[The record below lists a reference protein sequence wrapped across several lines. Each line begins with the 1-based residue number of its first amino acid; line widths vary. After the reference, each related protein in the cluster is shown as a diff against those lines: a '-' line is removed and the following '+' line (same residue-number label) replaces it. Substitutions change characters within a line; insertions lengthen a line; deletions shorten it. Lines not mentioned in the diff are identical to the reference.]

1 MLQLPSGRV
10 IALGRLMLAVLFLC
24 AIWIE
29 LGKSAETLPTT
40 VQLTIAY
47 AFFAAAVLV
56 ACWNDW
62 WREAKLA
69 GAAHAVDIVLF
80 TLLVLLTDGY
90 SSPYFS
96 FFMFLLLSAAIR
108 WGWRATALTAALV
121 AILYLGASL
130 AALDKSAPV
139 DPEHFLIRAGNL
151 LILSLIVIWFGI
163 QWRPRFSARAQGLL
177 DPRAMSGE
185 PIEASL
191 AAAMAAVRARA
202 GAFAWR
208 KPDRDTLQAAVA
220 HGAEVKK
227 GTVHRPVLLAAH
239 ADTPFLYDI
248 EKDRCLWRD
257 SKRSLRVCRAHEA
270 ISADAVTSL
279 DLTGG
284 LAVRVRSGAGEGV
297 LFLQNV
303 PGLSTDHLDLGAQIG
318 GELAAAME
326 QRALV
331 RAAEESSAARTRL
344 ALARD
349 LHDSVVQFLA
359 GAAFRLEAVRR
370 AEAAGATVGPEVEE
384 LKKLMLEEQGELRS
398 FVSALRSGSRVAL
411 DDLAK
416 DLDTL
421 VARLSKQWA
430 IDCAFSSEPGSAM
443 IPTRIH
449 LDAQQ
454 LVREAVANAVR
465 HAGARSVRIRL
476 AAANDELLLDFI
488 NDGSAYPRSKDGGRM
503 PRSMT
508 ERVQEAGGALEL
520 SRGMGMTKVSI
531 ALPIGART

>member
-1 MLQLPSGRV
+1 MFQLPSGRV

-24 AIWIE
+24 AIWLE
-29 LGKSAETLPTT
+29 LGKAAEGLPRT

-47 AFFAAAVLV
+47 TFFAVAILA

-69 GAAHAVDIVLF
+69 GAAHAIDIVMF
-80 TLLVLLTDGY
+80 TMLVLLTDGY

-121 AILYLGASL
+121 AILYLGAGV
-130 AALDKSAPV
+130 AALGSSSQV
-139 DPEHFLIRAGNL
+139 DPEHFIVRAGNL

-177 DPRAMSGE
+177 DPQAAAGGA
-185 PIEASL
+185 IDATL
-191 AAAMAAVRARA
+191 AAAIEAVRA
-202 GAFAWR
+202 GGGSFAWR
-208 KPDRDTLQAAVA
+208 KPNRDTFKVATAAA
-220 HGAEVKK
+220 SEHSR
-227 GTVHRPVLLAAH
+227 TTLAAPIL
-239 ADTPFLYDI
+239 TGGPPGRPFLYDLA
-248 EKDRCLWRD
+248 KDRCLWRD
-257 SKRSLRVCRAHEA
+257 SKRSLRVCGAREA
-270 ISADAVTSL
+270 IGVDAAAALGLSE
-279 DLTGG
+279 G
-284 LAVRVRSGAGEGV
+284 LAVPVRSAAGEGV
-297 LFLQNV
+297 LFLEKV
-303 PGLSTDHLDLGAQIG
+303 RGLSTDHLDLGWQIG
-318 GELAAAME
+318 GELSAAME

-370 AEAAGATVGPEVEE
+370 AEAAGAAVGPQVDE

-398 FVSALRSGSRVAL
+398 FVAALRSESRVAL

-421 VARLSKQWA
+421 VVRLSKQWS

-520 SRGMGMTKVSI
+520 SRGMGVTKVSI
-531 ALPIGART
+531 ALPIGARA

>member
-1 MLQLPSGRV
+1 
-10 IALGRLMLAVLFLC
+10 
-24 AIWIE
+24 
-29 LGKSAETLPTT
+29 
-40 VQLTIAY
+40 
-47 AFFAAAVLV
+47 
-56 ACWNDW
+56 
-62 WREAKLA
+62 
-69 GAAHAVDIVLF
+69 
-80 TLLVLLTDGY
+80 
-90 SSPYFS
+90 
-96 FFMFLLLSAAIR
+96 
-108 WGWRATALTAALV
+108 
-121 AILYLGASL
+121 
-130 AALDKSAPV
+130 
-139 DPEHFLIRAGNL
+139 
-151 LILSLIVIWFGI
+151 
-163 QWRPRFSARAQGLL
+163 
-177 DPRAMSGE
+177 
-185 PIEASL
+185 
-191 AAAMAAVRARA
+191 
-202 GAFAWR
+202 
-208 KPDRDTLQAAVA
+208 
-220 HGAEVKK
+220 
-227 GTVHRPVLLAAH
+227 
-239 ADTPFLYDI
+239 
-248 EKDRCLWRD
+248 
-257 SKRSLRVCRAHEA
+257 
-270 ISADAVTSL
+270 
-279 DLTGG
+279 
-284 LAVRVRSGAGEGV
+284 
-297 LFLQNV
+297 
-303 PGLSTDHLDLGAQIG
+303 
-318 GELAAAME
+318 
-326 QRALV
+326 
-331 RAAEESSAARTRL
+331 
-344 ALARD
+344 
-349 LHDSVVQFLA
+349 
-359 GAAFRLEAVRR
+359 LEAVRR